1 MRELVLPRTPAGSG
15 GVRSGTITNKNQSY
29 LFYWHRRPAQMTIVN
44 SPSAPL
50 IAALQRHPWFA
61 GMPDSALFSLAS
73 RSRWLEF
80 DAGDTVFSEGQAATS
95 CLLVCAGSVQ
105 GLRYTVDG
113 DDKVFGHVGP
123 GGWLS
128 VTTLFETTPRHLHSV
143 RARTD
148 GNGCL
153 LNGEAV
159 RQLYLEDAHFA
170 RHVMTHGANLIRH
183 HTDQIDW
190 LTSSSAE
197 ERLAEYVLRAGKPQ
211 GKEPIVLPL
220 SHSQIAVKLGMRA
233 ETLSRIF
240 AKWRRQGLISD
251 RRGELCILQLESLKE
266 LVHL

>member
-1 MRELVLPRTPAGSG
+1 
-15 GVRSGTITNKNQSY
+15 
-29 LFYWHRRPAQMTIVN
+29 MTIVN
-44 SPSAPL
+44 SRSAPL
-50 IAALQRHPWFA
+50 IAALRQHPWFDGVDDA
-61 GMPDSALFSLAS
+61 ALLALA
-73 RSRWLEF
+73 RGSRWLAF
-80 DAGDTVFSEGQAATS
+80 CAGDTIFSEGQAASS

-113 DDKVFGHVGP
+113 GDKVFGHVGP

-128 VTTLFETTPRHLHSV
+128 VATLFEAAPRHLHGV

-148 GNGCL
+148 GSGCL
-153 LNGEAV
+153 INGEAF
-159 RQLYLEDAHFA
+159 RHLCLSDARLACRVLGHS
-170 RHVMTHGANLIRH
+170 ANLIRH

-197 ERLAEYVLRAGKPQ
+197 ERLAEYILRAGKPQ
-211 GKEPIVLPL
+211 ESKPVVLPL

-240 AKWRRQGLISD
+240 AKWRRQGYILD
-251 RRGELCILQLESLKE
+251 RRGELCILKLDSLKQ

>member
-1 MRELVLPRTPAGSG
+1 
-15 GVRSGTITNKNQSY
+15 
-29 LFYWHRRPAQMTIVN
+29 MT
-44 SPSAPL
+44 
-50 IAALQRHPWFA
+50 ALRAHPWFEGVDDAALLVLA
-61 GMPDSALFSLAS
+61 G

-80 DAGDTVFSEGQAATS
+80 SAGDTIFSEGQAASS
-95 CLLVCAGSVQ
+95 CLLVCAGSLQ

-113 DDKVFGHVGP
+113 GDKVFGHVGP

-128 VTTLFETTPRHLHSV
+128 VSSLFEASPRHLHCV

-153 LNGEAV
+153 LNGEAF
-159 RQLYLEDAHFA
+159 RQLCLDDARFA
-170 RHVMTHGANLIRH
+170 CRVMAHSANLIRH

-197 ERLAEYVLRAGKPQ
+197 ERLAEYILRAGKPQ
-211 GKEPIVLPL
+211 GSRPVVLPL

-240 AKWRRQGLISD
+240 AKWRRQGYISD
-251 RRGELCILQLESLKE
+251 RRGELCILKLDSLKE
-266 LVHL
+266 LVHV